1 MSITADIAAFICDTG
16 SGSIPPAARDVA
28 RRSILDTI
36 GVALAG
42 RDEPAVRIVREL
54 TAPAGADG
62 PATLLGWAGRTTA
75 LDAALVNGTAAHALD
90 YDDTHASVRGHP
102 SAPIVAA
109 ALAAAETAGA
119 SGAQLVDAYLIGL
132 EVAGRAG
139 RSLGPSHAA
148 RGFHS
153 TGTLG
158 VLGATAAS
166 ARLLG
171 LDPPRATAALG
182 IAASSA
188 AGLRLN
194 FGSMTK
200 PLHAGQ
206 AARAGLLAGLLALRQ
221 FGAADG
227 ALDAGGFTSAFSGP
241 DGDPARIGGFD
252 GSWQALDP
260 GVAVKKYP
268 CCNRGHRAADAI
280 LALVAEHGFGP
291 ADVERIEVRMP
302 AGEADAAGRVGPMT
316 FPRPRNG
323 LEAKFSMPYVVAAAV
338 ADREL
343 VIGTFHD
350 DSVRRPAVAELLGRV
365 HPVSDERRPGT
376 DPAANYVEV
385 VAWLRD
391 GRELARRVAFS
402 RGDPRGGEPLSWAE
416 LTRKYAD
423 CAAGVLPAARVA
435 RSAALIERIDELD
448 RVSALTAELFPARA
462 GVPEPTRL
470 TLARP
475 GSSLAPA
482 PGHDLR
488 SNCMHVVY

>member
-1 MSITADIAAFICDTG
+1 M
-16 SGSIPPAARDVA
+16 
-28 RRSILDTI
+28 
-36 GVALAG
+36 
-42 RDEPAVRIVREL
+42 RIVREL
-54 TAPAGADG
+54 TAPAGGDG
-62 PATLLGWAGRTTA
+62 QATLLGCAGRAAA

-109 ALAAAETAGA
+109 ALAAAETSGA

-153 TGTLG
+153 TSTLG
-158 VLGATAAS
+158 VLGAAAAS

-171 LDPPRATAALG
+171 LNPPRATAALG

-206 AARAGLLAGLLALRQ
+206 AARAGLLAGLLAQRQ

-227 ALDAGGFTSAFSGP
+227 ALDAGGFTSVFSGP
-241 DGDPARIGGFD
+241 DGDPARIGSFD

-291 ADVERIEVRMP
+291 ADVERIEVRMRC
-302 AGEADAAGRVGPMT
+302 EADAACRVGPMT

-338 ADREL
+338 AGREL

-350 DSVRRPAVAELLGRV
+350 DSVRRPAVTRLLGRV
-365 HPVSDERRPGT
+365 QPVSDERRSGA
-376 DPAANYVEV
+376 DPEANYVEV
-385 VAWLRD
+385 VVSLRD
-391 GRELARRVAFS
+391 GRELARQVRFS

-423 CAAGVLPAARVA
+423 CAAGVLRAGQVA

-448 RVSALTAELFPARA
+448 RVSALTAQLVPARS
-462 GVPEPTRL
+462 GVPEPARL
-470 TLARP
+470 PLARP
-475 GSSLAPA
+475 GTSLARA

-488 SNCMHVVY
+488 SNCMQFVY